1 MFHVELACVVWNQHV
16 SCRIIAKAVL
26 YVSPNIFEAEVG
38 EVPDIMCFAGFF
50 GSWLQGGYHAVIRYC
65 FLPSKQ
71 KTEAELDPEPLLFAA
86 DSEGGVHPP
95 LYEAMHKSFS
105 AKAG

>member
-1 MFHVELACVVWNQHV
+1 MFHRTFLKLKLV
-16 SCRIIAKAVL
+16 
-26 YVSPNIFEAEVG
+26 
-38 EVPDIMCFAGFF
+38 EVPDIMCFAGFV